1 MIKKTMAFLFALG
14 LSASYAFAAGDV
26 TQCYS
31 ECGQKAANCR
41 AHLGGSPI
49 CEDLYGHCLSN
60 CQQ

>member
-14 LSASYAFAAGDV
+14 LSASYAFAASDV

-31 ECGQKAANCR
+31 ECGQKVANCR